1 MKKVL
6 LTIAALMLAISL
18 SVTAFADNFVPSVE
32 RVALPG
38 IDEVYYELDGVKE
51 NVPLIDYVISSLE
64 KISKPDRSTLD
75 EELLAEVLK
84 ADIKLADAYEEI
96 LDAPSLFA
104 VFGTDVL
111 SEDYSYVISHLFD
124 LTVRNCAKEFEKGKV
139 LVVKFDD
146 IDIPTDEIFYVATM
160 CEDEWVIL
168 DDDQVVNNGD
178 GTITVT
184 FEELC
189 PIAVIR
195 NTGDAEEVKSPQTN
209 DTTYPYVAV
218 ASVIGLAGIAV
229 LALGLKKIKL

>member
-6 LTIAALMLAISL
+6 LTIATLMLVVAL

-32 RVALPG
+32 RVALP
-38 IDEVYYELDGVKE
+38 EVIEAYFDNSGVKE
-51 NVPLIDYVISSLE
+51 VVAESDFILSSLE
-64 KISKPDRSTLD
+64 KTSSPDRSTLD
-75 EELLAEVLK
+75 ADLLAEVEE
-84 ADIKLADAYEEI
+84 ADVKLADAYEEI

-124 LTVRNCAKEFEKGKV
+124 LTVRNSAKEFEAGKV
-139 LVVKFDD
+139 LVVEFD
-146 IDIPTDEIFYVATM
+146 IDMPEDAIFHVATL

-178 GTITVT
+178 GTVTVT

-195 NTGDAEEVKSPQTN
+195 NTGDADEVKSPQTS
-209 DTTYPYVAV
+209 DTTLPYLTVA
-218 ASVIGLAGIAV
+218 AVIGLAGIAV